1 MFPRNERGRSRG
13 FALARSGEVLAD
25 ARLDFAEALFDLRT
39 SAAIATL
46 DRVAV
51 ARSLAELW
59 DFREAIFS
67 LVACRHDQGEA
78 SRRLASLD
86 RHFPPRKRRSAFA
99 PLAND

>member
-1 MFPRNERGRSRG
+1 MFPRTGRGRPRR
-13 FALARSGEVLAD
+13 FALPRSGEALAD

-39 SAAIATL
+39 PLAVAAL

-51 ARSLAELW
+51 ARTLAELW

-86 RHFPPRKRRSAFA
+86 RHFPRRQRRAAFA